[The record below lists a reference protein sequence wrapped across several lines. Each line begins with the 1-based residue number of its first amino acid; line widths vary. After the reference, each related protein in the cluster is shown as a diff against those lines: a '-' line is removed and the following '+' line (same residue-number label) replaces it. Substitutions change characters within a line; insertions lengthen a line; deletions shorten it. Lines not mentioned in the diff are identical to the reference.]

1 MGMDIPAQRGQF
13 RMRAF
18 DFGDS
23 FHGVDKKWS
32 SVMAKNFTRR
42 MGEAR
47 QHPSKNIKL
56 QRAQPIKQH

>member
-1 MGMDIPAQRGQF
+1 M
-13 RMRAF
+13 
-18 DFGDS
+18 
-23 FHGVDKKWS
+23 DKKWS